1 MPRLRLGK
9 GRWWLIAANV
19 RIGSDTTFERGC
31 YMENN
36 MENKVEECCKPG
48 VCPCG
53 HHKIM
58 PVLIVL
64 FGLTFFLGAL
74 NILSSNAVAITWPV
88 IIVLA
93 GLAKLKG
100 GMCGCYKKHY

>member
-1 MPRLRLGK
+1 
-9 GRWWLIAANV
+9 
-19 RIGSDTTFERGC
+19 
-31 YMENN
+31 
-36 MENKVEECCKPG
+36 
-48 VCPCG
+48 
-53 HHKIM
+53 M

-74 NILSSNAVAITWPV
+74 NVLSSNAVAITWPV